1 MKMATSSLAWA
12 MLAIKFSAPYTTDIG
27 LRMSMSFNDNLA
39 TFPAVEHLSG
49 LNVLNEAGEVL
60 HHIPAVAGKL
70 GSLKLYNA
78 LAERF
83 DGLLNAEAAA
93 QGLTWFAEHVA
104 DAEANPGKHPNVDL
118 LLTVQADQKNY
129 RLQAIAA

>member
-1 MKMATSSLAWA
+1 
-12 MLAIKFSAPYTTDIG
+12 
-27 LRMSMSFNDNLA
+27 MSFNDNLA

-49 LNVLNEAGEVL
+49 LNVLNEEGEVL

-129 RLQAIAA
+129 RLQAIAV

>member
-1 MKMATSSLAWA
+1 MN
-12 MLAIKFSAPYTTDIG
+12 
-27 LRMSMSFNDNLA
+27 FNDYLA
-39 TFPAVEHLSG
+39 SFPTVDHLRG
-49 LNVLNEAGEVL
+49 LNDLDESGAVI

-83 DGLLNAEAAA
+83 DGQLHAQAAE
-93 QGLTWFAEHVA
+93 QGLLWFAEHVA
-104 DAEANPGKHPNVDL
+104 DAEAHSGKHPNVDL
-118 LLTVQADQKNY
+118 LLLIQAEQKNY

>member
-1 MKMATSSLAWA
+1 
-12 MLAIKFSAPYTTDIG
+12 
-27 LRMSMSFNDNLA
+27 MSFNDNLA

-83 DGLLNAEAAA
+83 DGHLNAEAAA

-104 DAEANPGKHPNVDL
+104 DARAHPGKHPNIDL
-118 LLTVQADQKNY
+118 LFRVVAEHQVL
-129 RLQAIAA
+129 RLKPLSE

>member
-1 MKMATSSLAWA
+1 MN
-12 MLAIKFSAPYTTDIG
+12 
-27 LRMSMSFNDNLA
+27 FNDYLA
-39 TFPAVEHLSG
+39 SFPAVDHLSG
-49 LNVLNEAGEVL
+49 LNVLDESGLVI

-83 DGLLNAEAAA
+83 ESLLNAEAAA

-104 DAEANPGKHPNVDL
+104 DAKAHSGKHPNVDL
-118 LLTVQADQKNY
+118 LLLVQAEQKQY
-129 RLQAIAA
+129 RLQAVAV